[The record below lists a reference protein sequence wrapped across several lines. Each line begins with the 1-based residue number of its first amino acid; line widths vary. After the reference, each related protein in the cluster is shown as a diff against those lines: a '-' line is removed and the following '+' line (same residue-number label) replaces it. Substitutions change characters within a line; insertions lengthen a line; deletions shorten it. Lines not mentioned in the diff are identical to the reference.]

1 VANALSA
8 PLREQGARVAPLR
21 GDGRPGFV
29 HCALTET
36 AEDEAAWIARRIDEI
51 WTAVAEEAERA
62 EVLNAP
68 PPTTAVLVRLR
79 SQIEPIEAAL
89 RARGLPV
96 EVVGL
101 GGLLDTPEVRDIVCT
116 LRVLADPADG
126 ASLLRLLTGPRWRI
140 GPRDLVSL
148 YRRSRWLASRRR
160 TDPDAIS
167 NDRLDEA
174 ALSEALADL
183 GDPDNYSVSGFARL
197 WKYAHE
203 LAQLREDLDQP
214 LPDLIAEIERTTG
227 LEVEVALRGGDSGL
241 GRAHLDAF
249 GNVAARFVA
258 ESEGATL
265 GAFLAYLRAAEEEE
279 RGLSPGE
286 VEVVE
291 GAVQILTAHAAKGLE
306 WDLVA
311 VAGLTRGSWPGR
323 TKNSDHY
330 LDGLGVLPFP
340 LRGDHQG
347 LPALDIDGSPDQ
359 QQLRDAVET
368 FRADWA
374 AHDEREERRLA
385 YVAVTRPRRWLLASG
400 SWWGEGVRPRGP
412 SAFLEEVAQVCAE
425 GDGVIEHWAPRPR
438 DEDANPMLERV
449 VTADWPQDPLGRRR
463 PAVTAAASLV
473 REAMRHHP
481 TARAAG
487 DDVVQRWQRDADL
500 LLAERAEIARL
511 ATASEVELPR
521 QLSVSQ
527 LVALRRSAQDF
538 ARTLRRP
545 LPRRPE
551 PMARRGTAFHA
562 WLEQRFGSNRL
573 LDVDELPG
581 AADEGAADDS
591 RLAELQEAFLASAWA
606 GRVPVEVEVPF
617 ATLLGG
623 VVVRGRMDAVFQ
635 DDDGSYDVVDWKT
648 GRMPSGMDARAAAVQ
663 LAAYRQAWA
672 ALAGVPVRRVR
683 AAFHY
688 VAENVTV
695 RPADLLS
702 EAGLARLIA
711 GLPTASDS

>member
-1 VANALSA
+1 
-8 PLREQGARVAPLR
+8 
-21 GDGRPGFV
+21 
-29 HCALTET
+29 
-36 AEDEAAWIARRIDEI
+36 
-51 WTAVAEEAERA
+51 
-62 EVLNAP
+62 
-68 PPTTAVLVRLR
+68 
-79 SQIEPIEAAL
+79 
-89 RARGLPV
+89 
-96 EVVGL
+96 
-101 GGLLDTPEVRDIVCT
+101 
-116 LRVLADPADG
+116 
-126 ASLLRLLTGPRWRI
+126 LLTGPRWRI

-148 YRRSRWLASRRR
+148 YRRARRLATLRR
-160 TDPDAIS
+160 TDPDAVS
-167 NDRLDEA
+167 NDRLDDA

-183 GDPDNYSVSGFARL
+183 GDPDFYSVAGFPRL
-197 WKYAHE
+197 WNFGHE
-203 LAQLREDLDQP
+203 LAQLRENLDQP

-227 LEVEVALRGGDSGL
+227 LDVEVALRGGDSGL

-265 GAFLAYLRAAEEEE
+265 GAFLAYLKAAEEEE

-306 WDLVA
+306 WDVVA
-311 VAGLTRGSWPGR
+311 VAGLTHGSWPGR
-323 TKNSDHY
+323 TKSSDHY
-330 LDGLGVLPFP
+330 LDGLGILPFP

-347 LPALDIDGSPDQ
+347 LPALDVDGSSDQ
-359 QQLRDAVET
+359 KQLHDAVEA

-400 SWWGEGVRPRGP
+400 SWWSGDGVRPRGP
-412 SAFLEEVAQVCAE
+412 SVFLDEIAQVCGE
-425 GDGVIEHWAPRPR
+425 GDGVIEEWAPQPR
-438 DEDANPMLERV
+438 ADESNPALERIA
-449 VTADWPQDPLGRRR
+449 TIDWPQDPLGRRR
-463 PAVTAAASLV
+463 PVVTEAASLV

-481 TARAAG
+481 PARVPAE
-487 DDVVQRWQRDADL
+487 DETVQRWQREADI
-500 LLAERAEIARL
+500 LLAERAELARS
-511 ATASEVELPR
+511 ATAAEVELPR

-527 LVALRRSAQDF
+527 LIALRRSPQEF
-538 ARTLRRP
+538 ARMLRRP

-562 WLEQRFGSNRL
+562 WLEQRYGTNRL
-573 LDVDELPG
+573 LDIDELPG
-581 AADEGAADDS
+581 AADEGAAEDG
-591 RLAELQEAFLASAWA
+591 RLAELQAAFLASDWA
-606 GRVPVEVEVPF
+606 DRMPVEVEVPF
-617 ATLLGG
+617 ATVLDG
-623 VVVRGRMDAVFQ
+623 VVIRGRMDAVFQ
-635 DDDGSYDVVDWKT
+635 DADGTYDVVDWKT
-648 GRMPSGMDARAAAVQ
+648 GRMPSGVDAKAAAVQ

-695 RPADLLS
+695 RPSDLLS

-711 GLPTASDS
+711 GLPTSSDS